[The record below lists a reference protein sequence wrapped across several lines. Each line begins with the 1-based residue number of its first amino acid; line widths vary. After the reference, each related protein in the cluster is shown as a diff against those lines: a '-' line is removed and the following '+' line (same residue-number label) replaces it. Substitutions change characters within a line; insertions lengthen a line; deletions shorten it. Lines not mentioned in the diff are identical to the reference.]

1 MSKEIILRC
10 DYFQGSGIGH
20 LKRISILSSA
30 LHKRG
35 YRTVVLIDDDP
46 PLENTFNLE
55 VVYKKL
61 PLKNFN
67 ELDDANFILNFANLR
82 DAKIIIGDSYRITKK
97 WVARLKDNG
106 LKVILLD
113 DFNKNFGADLSI
125 NYTPL
130 NKFCKSSTFHEQIRG
145 PEFFLTDSKLSKNMK
160 FSHKRIVAHAGGNGD
175 YSKAEIIYS
184 NLASFS
190 DKEGIEVDWIC
201 PNLSSLKT
209 LKKFININENDKILP
224 WQKDSSN
231 LWRKYQIVVGP
242 ASTSLYES
250 IIQGTLPIS
259 FPISKTQSTEL
270 NDWLSLGHSLHLN
283 NYEKENSHCIN
294 LIFELAINKYQELL
308 NILSEHSKVLDGNGV
323 ERVIAAVEAL
333 IKNSKNRVLKKETK
347 FFKKGVLKCSIEDSE
362 AFLKARNAKRV
373 RAMSTNEDHIIA
385 WPEHLKWWLN
395 RDIDKYLYLENLNFP
410 EAFFWVRK
418 WKICN
423 KYYLTAGWFPS
434 SENTSFTSILK
445 VLDWQV
451 KYYAKRCKN
460 FTWIA
465 TVKKSNK
472 AAIAIN
478 RRVGFVDAGN
488 DTYNVLPILFPNT
501 DNDFKVFELKL

>member
-20 LKRISILSSA
+20 LKRTSILSSA
-30 LHKRG
+30 LQKRG
-35 YRTVVLIDDDP
+35 YRTVVLIDDNP
-46 PLENTFNLE
+46 PENTFNKD

-61 PLKNFN
+61 PFQNFN
-67 ELDDANFILNFANLR
+67 ELDDAKFILNLANLR
-82 DAKIIIGDSYRITKK
+82 DVKIIIGDSYRITRK
-97 WVARLKDNG
+97 WVTRLKDNG

-113 DFNKNFGADLSI
+113 DFNKDFGADLSI

-130 NKFCKSSTFHEQIRG
+130 NKFCRSSTFHKQIRG
-145 PEFFLTDSKLSKNMK
+145 PEFFLTDSKLSKNK
-160 FSHKRIVAHAGGNGD
+160 EVSQKSIVAHAGGNGD

-190 DKEGIEVDWIC
+190 DKEEIKVDWVC
-201 PNLSSLKT
+201 PNSSSLKT
-209 LKKFININENDKILP
+209 LKKIININENDKILS

-231 LWRKYQIVVGP
+231 LWSGYQIVVGP
-242 ASTSLYES
+242 ASTSLYEA

-259 FPISKTQSTEL
+259 FPISKTQCTEL

-283 NYEKENSHCIN
+283 NKEKENSHCIN
-294 LIFELAINKYQELL
+294 QIFELAMNNYHELL
-308 NILSEHSKVLDGNGV
+308 NILSKHSKVLDGNGV
-323 ERVIAAVEAL
+323 ERVIAYIEVL
-333 IKNSKNRVLKKETK
+333 IKKSKNRIFKKETK
-347 FFKKGVLKCSIEDSE
+347 FFKKGVFKCSIEDSE
-362 AFLKARNAKRV
+362 TFLKARNSKRV
-373 RAMSTNEDHIIA
+373 RQMSTNTEHIIA

-395 RDIDKYLYLENLNFP
+395 GEIDKYLYLENLNFP

-418 WKICN
+418 WKISN

-434 SENTSFTSILK
+434 SENTSFTAILK
-445 VLDWQV
+445 ILDWQV

-488 DTYNVLPILFPNT
+488 DTYKVLPILFPGT
-501 DNDFKVFELKL
+501 DNEFKVFELKF